1 MTYRDERFSR
11 DLIHCDIP
19 QKADIRFHD
28 GALPH
33 LRGACCYQVARAARD
48 LPLSPEGLGHTYNH
62 APMLAYFEGHF
73 LYEYLSGPKGEHE
86 APSQVWLCA
95 SPDGIHWDK
104 PRLAFPAITAAASA
118 YRGPKR
124 ELITGEEL
132 PCIVHHRMGFYRA
145 RNGCLLMTTFYG
157 FSPDF
162 HLAPNNGWGL
172 GRVVREVRA
181 DLSLSDI
188 YFLRYNEPGGYTR
201 ENAKQFPPYTDSGDP
216 RLVAACEELLS
227 NSLAVS
233 QWWEEQRFDCLLKDA
248 PAASAL
254 SPYILE
260 NGRVMGVFKNSRVSC
275 SDDGGRTWAEPAV
288 SASIETATGKVWG
301 QRMPGHGYA
310 LVYNPS
316 PDAAHRWP
324 LALTSGADGVHFGGL
339 SAIVPEISPS
349 RYAGKLKNLGAQYV
363 RGICEYNGFPDDRAL
378 WLCYSV
384 NKEDMWVAR
393 VPAPPVNLENM
404 PVLDDM
410 AVMTQAALRDT
421 WNLYVPHWNAAEL
434 APDARGR
441 QVLTLLD
448 RDPYDRTRALR
459 LVQRGELV
467 RVKTVISIQALPT
480 HTAALQL
487 QDSRGQVLC
496 LLLFK
501 PDGAVY
507 LNTSGNDERLI
518 AWRPGAPLSIDIL
531 CDCVENTLRV
541 KADCEGE
548 SNTMKARTA
557 ASAAAVDRVLFATKQ
572 SLPWQ
577 GLAHSGKLGDLGD
590 LPGAD
595 LPHDATVIDIH
606 LLQAR
611 ALSQME

>member
-11 DLIHCDIP
+11 DLIHCSTT

-33 LRGACCYQVARAARD
+33 LRGACCNQVARAARD
-48 LPLSPEGLGHTYNH
+48 LSLSPEGLGHTYNH

-73 LYEYLSGPKGEHE
+73 LYEYLSGPRGEHE

-104 PRLAFPAITAAASA
+104 PRLAFPAITALASA
-118 YRGPKR
+118 YRVPRRDLVKD
-124 ELITGEEL
+124 EEL

-145 RNGCLLMTTFYG
+145 QNGCLLMSTFYG

-172 GRVVREVRA
+172 GRVVREVRL

-201 ENAKQFPPYTDSGDP
+201 ENAKQFPLYSDSNDP
-216 RLVAACEELLS
+216 RFVAACGELLA
-227 NSLAVS
+227 NPLAVS
-233 QWWEEQRFDCLLKDA
+233 QWWEEQRFDSLLKDA

-254 SPYILE
+254 SPYTLD
-260 NGRVMGVFKNSRVSC
+260 NGRVMGVFKNSHVSY
-275 SDDGGRTWAEPAV
+275 SDDGGKSWTEPEV
-288 SASIETATGKVWG
+288 SASIETSTGKVWG
-301 QRMPGHGYA
+301 QRLPGYGYA

-324 LALTSGADGVHFGGL
+324 LALASGTDGAHFSGL

-363 RGICEYNGFPDDRAL
+363 RGICEYNGLPDDQAM

-393 VPAPPVNLENM
+393 VPVPPVNRENE
-404 PVLDDM
+404 PVHDDM
-410 AVMTQAALRDT
+410 AKMTQTALRDT
-421 WNLYVPHWNAAEL
+421 WNLYVPNWNAAEL
-434 APDARGR
+434 MTDARGR
-441 QVLTLLD
+441 QVLSLMD
-448 RDPYDRTRALR
+448 RDPYDRTRAMR
-459 LVQRGELV
+459 LVQSGELV
-467 RVKTVISIQALPT
+467 RVKTVICIQSLAL
-480 HTAALQL
+480 HTATLQL

-501 PDGAVY
+501 PDGVVY
-507 LNTSGNDERLI
+507 LNTSGNDEQLI
-518 AWRPGAPLSIDIL
+518 PWRSGAPLSLDIL
-531 CDCVENTLRV
+531 CDCVENSLQV
-541 KADCEGE
+541 QAECAGE
-548 SNTMKARTA
+548 SNAMKARTA
-557 ASAAAVDRVLFATKQ
+557 ASAEMVDRVLFATKQ

-595 LPHDATVIDIH
+595 LPHEATVIDIH

-611 ALSQME
+611 AFSQKE